1 MRHQIRIPIMMQAMA
16 IVSALHII
24 SEGVFPAAEGTGEPY
39 GINRKVVEGAARAGA
54 SVGNPAP
61 SPRQLDG
68 VPVPA
73 LNQVVAGDP
82 PGGEVADVFEAP
94 GEGNGTARALG
105 PGSAE
110 GPPGDPAG
118 AHLRGTGVEGSAS
131 IPECNKGQG
140 QLRFEKI
147 TGTALARSPLDKDVI
162 RDTKIPAAVAAVCA
176 ARCLKEKTAQQQL
189 SNVCT
194 AFDFIPGISIDYY
207 NSKNITFQE
216 SKCFLTRQAD
226 PNVQPRYEDR
236 RGTSHFREVCYS
248 ASTVRSECPTRMYVM
263 ERVRNHHF
271 VPDNTGRDFKFHT
284 SEECQNS
291 CLNQYADENQ
301 ASTFVC
307 RSATYDKTTGDCFHS
322 QYTRRTHT
330 EKFLPNTNFD
340 YYENTCLSADR
351 RCPKNKLTFMMEK
364 NKELRGAHITEV
376 HFGVS
381 EQECKEKCLDSVYIF
396 CRRLEYTEESKKCVI
411 IDEDSVSQDYAL
423 TDTNS
428 NATYYELFCIDGA
441 KVKGDYLFDSKE
453 DVTEQLNERRYTE
466 VRTAFQLYRNRR
478 LQLKPGFRGT
488 RTREVNRVTLAECLD
503 ECLEERSFTCRSVS
517 YSDRYQSCELS
528 EYDKLSG
535 NLEYDNDFHYFEN
548 LMENLVLNQDTAG
561 SDDTPVSVV
570 GSRTGVG
577 GEEQPGR
584 QGAGDLPDQGPGGAG
599 QSGPLRPGSAGR
611 FSGDEATRVT
621 GSSTS
626 FSGSSFG
633 GTGGRV
639 GGNGF
644 ESSEGRVISATNGFG
659 GVGSR
664 VGSSASGDA
673 DGDRFRPRPGL
684 FRPIN
689 TDFRDRNTA
698 FNFGGAVGSGSSSS
712 FGGRPSSSTNSG
724 SSAFGGRPSSS
735 SGSGSSSAFGGSSSS
750 SAFSGS
756 SSSSAFGGSSSSSAF
771 GGGRPSASAGS
782 GSSSA
787 FGSSGSSSAFGGSSS
802 SSAFGSRPSSTSG
815 SESSSAF
822 GGRPFGSGTSS
833 SFSGSGATSAF
844 GGRPSTGFD
853 NGRQTATG
861 AAGGSVDGLAVA
873 AALGPNADGSNLGGP
888 SSSGG
893 GHYGGGYSGSGSS
906 RCFEVIGTRQRLRR
920 TYIRDY
926 LTVSSVDECKRRCE
940 QTHSYYCKSFN
951 FRYAT
956 SWDNCELSD
965 EDTIGY
971 LSLNNPSHFESD
983 STSDYY
989 ERTSNCGSDYGKTPD
1004 GLDVQQVCSPDG
1016 MEFTLRTEEPF
1027 RGRIYTYGYYDRCFA
1042 RGSGSSITVL
1052 KISGPRGFPDCG
1064 TTRFGETTTNIVVVQ
1079 FSDNVQTSLDK
1090 RYNLTCTVVGP
1101 SESVVTSGYI
1111 GAGSGAPTPI
1121 EYLPAEN
1128 QLQSR
1133 VKLQILYGGRPTTT
1147 IAVGDPLTFRLES
1160 QRGFNLVS
1168 DIFATNVVAKDP
1180 YSGRTVNLI
1189 DSRGCPVDN
1198 YVFPSLGKARD
1209 GDGLE
1214 ARFNAFKI
1222 PESNFLIFEAT
1233 VKNCRGGCVPA
1244 RCTYGNGREETES
1257 YGRRRRDAGDDPTA
1271 LALTD
1276 GVEDE
1281 DEEDPDEEEQVHG
1294 IYEVYLSRDEIDD
1307 SPCLRQCV
1315 CVVRPKMNRREALI
1329 FTKRFC
1335 QPCIV
1340 PSCPCRKHRQ
1350 LDSKNAAADAG
1361 NPYHSQ
1367 PQQKSK
1373 FSFPGSHARTLTQP
1387 ARQVY
1392 FPASEAT
1399 ASAPQGEDGAATSSR
1414 YPDPSE
1420 PIYTDPSLFERSRSL
1435 RSIAL
1440 SEMPTRRRH
1449 ADGEE

>member
-24 SEGVFPAAEGTGEPY
+24 SEAT
-39 GINRKVVEGAARAGA
+39 
-54 SVGNPAP
+54 
-61 SPRQLDG
+61 
-68 VPVPA
+68 
-73 LNQVVAGDP
+73 
-82 PGGEVADVFEAP
+82 
-94 GEGNGTARALG
+94 
-105 PGSAE
+105 
-110 GPPGDPAG
+110 
-118 AHLRGTGVEGSAS
+118 

-236 RGTSHFREVCYS
+236 RGTSHFREICYS

-330 EKFLPNTNFD
+330 DKFLPNTNFD

-577 GEEQPGR
+577 GEQQPGR
-584 QGAGDLPDQGPGGAG
+584 QGASDSPDQGPGGAG

-611 FSGDEATRVT
+611 FGGDEATRVT
-621 GSSTS
+621 SSSTS

-644 ESSEGRVISATNGFG
+644 ESSEGRVVSATNGFG

-698 FNFGGAVGSGSSSS
+698 FNFGGAVSSGSSSS

-724 SSAFGGRPSSS
+724 SSAFAGRPSSS

-750 SAFSGS
+750 T
-756 SSSSAFGGSSSSSAF
+756 AFGGSSSSSAF
-771 GGGRPSASAGS
+771 SGSSSSTAFGGSGSSAFGGGRPSTSAGS

-787 FGSSGSSSAFGGSSS
+787 FGSSGSSSAFGSSGS

-815 SESSSAF
+815 SGSSSAFGGRPSSTSGSGSSSAFGGSSSSSAFGGRPSSTSGSGSSSAF
-822 GGRPFGSGTSS
+822 GGRPFGSSS

-873 AALGPNADGSNLGGP
+873 AALGPNA
-888 SSSGG
+888 
-893 GHYGGGYSGSGSS
+893 
-906 RCFEVIGTRQRLRR
+906 
-920 TYIRDY
+920 
-926 LTVSSVDECKRRCE
+926 
-940 QTHSYYCKSFN
+940 
-951 FRYAT
+951 
-956 SWDNCELSD
+956 
-965 EDTIGY
+965 
-971 LSLNNPSHFESD
+971 
-983 STSDYY
+983 
-989 ERTSNCGSDYGKTPD
+989 
-1004 GLDVQQVCSPDG
+1004 DVQQVCSPDG

-1133 VKLQILYGGRPTTT
+1133 VKLQIMYGGRPTTT

-1244 RCTYGNGREETES
+1244 RCTLGNGREETES
-1257 YGRRRRDAGDDPTA
+1257 YGRRRRDAGDDPSA

-1281 DEEDPDEEEQVHG
+1281 NEEDPDEEEQVHG

-1307 SPCLRQCV
+1307 SVPLSLVDDVCLASSEYYSLVAGLIITITCLVASLLAIVYCV
-1315 CVVRPKMNRREALI
+1315 
-1329 FTKRFC
+1329 
-1335 QPCIV
+1335 
-1340 PSCPCRKHRQ
+1340 RKHRQ

-1373 FSFPGSHARTLTQP
+1373 FNFPGSHARTLTQP

-1420 PIYTDPSLFERSRSL
+1420 PIYTDPSLFERSGTLQVEVPPVYRPFGDANS
-1435 RSIAL
+1435 
-1440 SEMPTRRRH
+1440 PTSC
-1449 ADGEE
+1449 

>member
-24 SEGVFPAAEGTGEPY
+24 SEAT
-39 GINRKVVEGAARAGA
+39 
-54 SVGNPAP
+54 
-61 SPRQLDG
+61 
-68 VPVPA
+68 
-73 LNQVVAGDP
+73 
-82 PGGEVADVFEAP
+82 
-94 GEGNGTARALG
+94 
-105 PGSAE
+105 
-110 GPPGDPAG
+110 
-118 AHLRGTGVEGSAS
+118 

-236 RGTSHFREVCYS
+236 RGTSHFREICYS

-330 EKFLPNTNFD
+330 DKFLPNTNFD

-577 GEEQPGR
+577 GEQQPGR
-584 QGAGDLPDQGPGGAG
+584 QGASDSPDQGPGGAG

-611 FSGDEATRVT
+611 FGGDEATRVT
-621 GSSTS
+621 SSSTS

-644 ESSEGRVISATNGFG
+644 ESSEGRVVSATNGFG

-698 FNFGGAVGSGSSSS
+698 FNFGGAVSSGSSSS

-724 SSAFGGRPSSS
+724 SSAFAGRPSSS

-750 SAFSGS
+750 T
-756 SSSSAFGGSSSSSAF
+756 AFGGSSSSSAF
-771 GGGRPSASAGS
+771 SGSSSSTAFGGSGSSAFGGGRPSTSAGS

-787 FGSSGSSSAFGGSSS
+787 FGSSGSSSAFGSSGS

-815 SESSSAF
+815 SGSSSAFGGRPSSTSGSGSSSAFGGSSSSSAFGGRPSSTSGSGSSSAF
-822 GGRPFGSGTSS
+822 GGRPFGSSS

-873 AALGPNADGSNLGGP
+873 AALGPNADGTKHAVDISGSNLGGP
-888 SSSGG
+888 SSSGGGG

-1133 VKLQILYGGRPTTT
+1133 VKLQIMYGGRPTTT

-1244 RCTYGNGREETES
+1244 RCTLGNGREETES
-1257 YGRRRRDAGDDPTA
+1257 YGRRRRDAGDDPSA

-1281 DEEDPDEEEQVHG
+1281 NEEDPDEEEQVHG

-1307 SPCLRQCV
+1307 SVPLSLVDDVCLASSEYYSLVAGLIITITCLVASLLAIVYCV
-1315 CVVRPKMNRREALI
+1315 
-1329 FTKRFC
+1329 
-1335 QPCIV
+1335 
-1340 PSCPCRKHRQ
+1340 RKHRQ

-1373 FSFPGSHARTLTQP
+1373 FNFPGSHARTLTQP

>member
-1 MRHQIRIPIMMQAMA
+1 MA

-24 SEGVFPAAEGTGEPY
+24 SE
-39 GINRKVVEGAARAGA
+39 
-54 SVGNPAP
+54 
-61 SPRQLDG
+61 
-68 VPVPA
+68 
-73 LNQVVAGDP
+73 
-82 PGGEVADVFEAP
+82 
-94 GEGNGTARALG
+94 
-105 PGSAE
+105 
-110 GPPGDPAG
+110 
-118 AHLRGTGVEGSAS
+118 AS

-548 LMENLVLNQDTAG
+548 LM
-561 SDDTPVSVV
+561 
-570 GSRTGVG
+570 
-577 GEEQPGR
+577 
-584 QGAGDLPDQGPGGAG
+584 
-599 QSGPLRPGSAGR
+599 
-611 FSGDEATRVT
+611 
-621 GSSTS
+621 
-626 FSGSSFG
+626 
-633 GTGGRV
+633 GTKHAV
-639 GGNGF
+639 D
-644 ESSEGRVISATNGFG
+644 IS
-659 GVGSR
+659 
-664 VGSSASGDA
+664 
-673 DGDRFRPRPGL
+673 
-684 FRPIN
+684 
-689 TDFRDRNTA
+689 
-698 FNFGGAVGSGSSSS
+698 
-712 FGGRPSSSTNSG
+712 
-724 SSAFGGRPSSS
+724 
-735 SGSGSSSAFGGSSSS
+735 
-750 SAFSGS
+750 
-756 SSSSAFGGSSSSSAF
+756 
-771 GGGRPSASAGS
+771 
-782 GSSSA
+782 
-787 FGSSGSSSAFGGSSS
+787 
-802 SSAFGSRPSSTSG
+802 
-815 SESSSAF
+815 
-822 GGRPFGSGTSS
+822 
-833 SFSGSGATSAF
+833 
-844 GGRPSTGFD
+844 
-853 NGRQTATG
+853 
-861 AAGGSVDGLAVA
+861 
-873 AALGPNADGSNLGGP
+873 GSNLGGP

-1281 DEEDPDEEEQVHG
+1281 EEEDPDEEEQVHG

-1307 SPCLRQCV
+1307 SVPLSLLDEVCLASSEYYSLVAGLIITITCLVASLLAIVYCV
-1315 CVVRPKMNRREALI
+1315 
-1329 FTKRFC
+1329 
-1335 QPCIV
+1335 
-1340 PSCPCRKHRQ
+1340 RKHRQ

-1387 ARQVY
+1387 ASY

-1420 PIYTDPSLFERSRSL
+1420 PIYTDPSLFERSGTLQVEVPPVYRPFGDANS
-1435 RSIAL
+1435 
-1440 SEMPTRRRH
+1440 PTSC
-1449 ADGEE
+1449 

>member
-1 MRHQIRIPIMMQAMA
+1 MA

-24 SEGVFPAAEGTGEPY
+24 SE
-39 GINRKVVEGAARAGA
+39 
-54 SVGNPAP
+54 
-61 SPRQLDG
+61 
-68 VPVPA
+68 
-73 LNQVVAGDP
+73 
-82 PGGEVADVFEAP
+82 
-94 GEGNGTARALG
+94 
-105 PGSAE
+105 
-110 GPPGDPAG
+110 
-118 AHLRGTGVEGSAS
+118 AS

-147 TGTALARSPLDKDVI
+147 TGTALARSPLDNDVI
-162 RDTKIPAAVAAVCA
+162 RDTKIPANVAAVCA
-176 ARCLKEKTAQQQL
+176 TRCLKDNTAQQQL
-189 SNVCT
+189 SNGCT
-194 AFDFIPGISIDYY
+194 AFDFIPGVSIDYY

-226 PNVQPRYEDR
+226 PNVQPKYEDR

-271 VPDNTGRDFKFHT
+271 VPDNSGRDFKFQT
-284 SEECQNS
+284 SEDCQNS

-330 EKFLPNTNFD
+330 DKFVPNANFD

-381 EQECKEKCLDSVYIF
+381 EQECKEKCLDSVFIF

-423 TDTNS
+423 TDTSS

-478 LQLKPGFRGT
+478 LQLKPGFRGS
-488 RTREVNRVTLAECLD
+488 RAREVNRVTLAECLD

-548 LMENLVLNQDTAG
+548 LMGSNL
-561 SDDTPVSVV
+561 
-570 GSRTGVG
+570 
-577 GEEQPGR
+577 
-584 QGAGDLPDQGPGGAG
+584 
-599 QSGPLRPGSAGR
+599 
-611 FSGDEATRVT
+611 
-621 GSSTS
+621 
-626 FSGSSFG
+626 
-633 GTGGRV
+633 
-639 GGNGF
+639 
-644 ESSEGRVISATNGFG
+644 
-659 GVGSR
+659 
-664 VGSSASGDA
+664 
-673 DGDRFRPRPGL
+673 
-684 FRPIN
+684 
-689 TDFRDRNTA
+689 
-698 FNFGGAVGSGSSSS
+698 
-712 FGGRPSSSTNSG
+712 
-724 SSAFGGRPSSS
+724 
-735 SGSGSSSAFGGSSSS
+735 GGSSSS
-750 SAFSGS
+750 
-756 SSSSAFGGSSSSSAF
+756 
-771 GGGRPSASAGS
+771 GGG
-782 GSSSA
+782 
-787 FGSSGSSSAFGGSSS
+787 
-802 SSAFGSRPSSTSG
+802 
-815 SESSSAF
+815 
-822 GGRPFGSGTSS
+822 
-833 SFSGSGATSAF
+833 
-844 GGRPSTGFD
+844 
-853 NGRQTATG
+853 N
-861 AAGGSVDGLAVA
+861 
-873 AALGPNADGSNLGGP
+873 
-888 SSSGG
+888 
-893 GHYGGGYSGSGSS
+893 YGGGYSGSGSS

-1168 DIFATNVVAKDP
+1168 DIFATNVMAKDP

-1233 VKNCRGGCVPA
+1233 VRNCRGGCVPA
-1244 RCTYGNGREETES
+1244 RCTLGNGREETES
-1257 YGRRRRDAGDDPTA
+1257 YGRRRRDAGDDPSA

-1307 SPCLRQCV
+1307 SVPLALLDEVCLAASEYYSLVAGLVITISGLVASLLAIVYCV
-1315 CVVRPKMNRREALI
+1315 
-1329 FTKRFC
+1329 
-1335 QPCIV
+1335 
-1340 PSCPCRKHRQ
+1340 RKHRQ

-1373 FSFPGSHARTLTQP
+1373 FNFPGSHARTLTQP

-1420 PIYTDPSLFERSRSL
+1420 PIYTDPSLFERSG
-1435 RSIAL
+1435 AL
-1440 SEMPTRRRH
+1440 QVEVPPVYRPFGDASSPTSC
-1449 ADGEE
+1449 

>member
-24 SEGVFPAAEGTGEPY
+24 SEAKASHHLFEVGNQEMFSSFNSFGCVNVVQMKEKVGNQEMFSSFNSFGCVNVVQMKEKVGNQEMFSSFNSFGCVNVVQMKEKVGNQEMFSSFNSFGCVNVVQMKGKKASEIRHKDQTDSDAGLPYTASAAPAQEASARLPPHTQPSVSLPKGLRCRIDLRGPPSPAQTSPSSARESKVSCHTGVFPAAEGTGEPY

-54 SVGNPAP
+54 SAGNPAP

-94 GEGNGTARALG
+94 GEGNGTARAPG
-105 PGSAE
+105 PGAAG
-110 GPPGDPAG
+110 GPSGDPAG
-118 AHLRGTGVEGSAS
+118 ARLRGTGVKGSAS

-147 TGTALARSPLDKDVI
+147 TGTALARSPLDNDVI
-162 RDTKIPAAVAAVCA
+162 RDTKIPANVAAVCA
-176 ARCLKEKTAQQQL
+176 TRCLKDNTAQQQL
-189 SNVCT
+189 SNGCT
-194 AFDFIPGISIDYY
+194 AFDFIPGVSIDYY

-226 PNVQPRYEDR
+226 PNVQPKYEDR

-271 VPDNTGRDFKFHT
+271 VPDNSGRDFKFQT
-284 SEECQNS
+284 SEDCQNS

-330 EKFLPNTNFD
+330 DKFVPNANFD

-381 EQECKEKCLDSVYIF
+381 EQECKEKCLDSVFIF

-423 TDTNS
+423 TDTSS

-478 LQLKPGFRGT
+478 LQLKPGFRGS
-488 RTREVNRVTLAECLD
+488 RAREVNRVTLAECLD

-548 LMENLVLNQDTAG
+548 LMGTKHAVDI
-561 SDDTPVSVV
+561 
-570 GSRTGVG
+570 
-577 GEEQPGR
+577 
-584 QGAGDLPDQGPGGAG
+584 
-599 QSGPLRPGSAGR
+599 
-611 FSGDEATRVT
+611 
-621 GSSTS
+621 
-626 FSGSSFG
+626 SGS
-633 GTGGRV
+633 
-639 GGNGF
+639 N
-644 ESSEGRVISATNGFG
+644 
-659 GVGSR
+659 
-664 VGSSASGDA
+664 
-673 DGDRFRPRPGL
+673 L
-684 FRPIN
+684 
-689 TDFRDRNTA
+689 
-698 FNFGGAVGSGSSSS
+698 
-712 FGGRPSSSTNSG
+712 
-724 SSAFGGRPSSS
+724 
-735 SGSGSSSAFGGSSSS
+735 GGSSSS
-750 SAFSGS
+750 
-756 SSSSAFGGSSSSSAF
+756 
-771 GGGRPSASAGS
+771 GGG
-782 GSSSA
+782 
-787 FGSSGSSSAFGGSSS
+787 
-802 SSAFGSRPSSTSG
+802 
-815 SESSSAF
+815 
-822 GGRPFGSGTSS
+822 
-833 SFSGSGATSAF
+833 
-844 GGRPSTGFD
+844 
-853 NGRQTATG
+853 N
-861 AAGGSVDGLAVA
+861 
-873 AALGPNADGSNLGGP
+873 
-888 SSSGG
+888 
-893 GHYGGGYSGSGSS
+893 YGGGYSGSGSS

-1168 DIFATNVVAKDP
+1168 DIFATNVMAKDP

-1233 VKNCRGGCVPA
+1233 VRNCRGGCVPA
-1244 RCTYGNGREETES
+1244 RCTLGNGREETES
-1257 YGRRRRDAGDDPTA
+1257 YGRRRRDAGDDPSA

-1307 SPCLRQCV
+1307 SVPLALLDEVCLAASEYYSLVAGLVITISGLVASLLAIVYCV
-1315 CVVRPKMNRREALI
+1315 
-1329 FTKRFC
+1329 
-1335 QPCIV
+1335 
-1340 PSCPCRKHRQ
+1340 RKHRQ

-1373 FSFPGSHARTLTQP
+1373 FNFPGSHARTLTQP

-1420 PIYTDPSLFERSRSL
+1420 PIYTDPSLFERSG
-1435 RSIAL
+1435 AL
-1440 SEMPTRRRH
+1440 QVEVPPVYRPFGDASSPTSC
-1449 ADGEE
+1449 